1 MHRGADKVQQDRRS
15 QHSAAGCFVAL
26 AASLL
31 MAQVAVAQQAA
42 PQPLPQEQAAPPAP
56 APIPLKPAPKGLFEA
71 IGRWFDEGTSGFR
84 SHVAGAQTSLD
95 DLNQRAEETR
105 KNIGDTAATMGRNA
119 VGASVTAAD
128 ATRDAMGAVAKL
140 PMSRIVQGRERCNT
154 APNGAP
160 DCLAAAE
167 TLCRKQGFSTGK
179 SIDFTSAESCP
190 VKAWLGDKQ
199 SDGECRTV
207 TFISKAM
214 CQQ

>member
-1 MHRGADKVQQDRRS
+1 MRLQQCADKVRRRS
-15 QHSAAGCFVAL
+15 GGVRRATACFASL

-31 MAQVAVAQQAA
+31 FVQIAFAQEAA
-42 PQPLPQEQAAPPAP
+42 PQADAPPPAP
-56 APIPLKPAPKGLFEA
+56 VQTKPEPRGLFEA

-84 SHVAGAQTSLD
+84 SHVTGARTSFD
-95 DLNQRAEETR
+95 EFNQRAAETR
-105 KNIGDTAATMGRNA
+105 KNIGDTATTMSRNA
-119 VGASVTAAD
+119 VGAGVTAAD
-128 ATRDAMGAVAKL
+128 VTRDAMGAVAKL
-140 PMSRIVQGRERCNT
+140 PMSRIVQGRERCIT

-179 SIDFTSAESCP
+179 SVDFTSAESCP

>member
-1 MHRGADKVQQDRRS
+1 MRLQRCADRDGRRS
-15 QHSAAGCFVAL
+15 GICRTALSLASVA

-31 MAQVAVAQQAA
+31 LAQLALAQQAGPPPQDDA
-42 PQPLPQEQAAPPAP
+42 PPPAP
-56 APIPLKPAPKGLFEA
+56 TELKPQPRGLFEA

-84 SHVAGAQTSLD
+84 SHVVGAQTSFD
-95 DLNQRAEETR
+95 EFNQRAAETR
-105 KNIGDTAATMGRNA
+105 KSIGDTATTMSRNA

-179 SIDFTSAESCP
+179 SVDFTSAESCP
-190 VKAWLGDKQ
+190 VKSWLGDKQ

-214 CQQ
+214 CQ